1 MTAQA
6 PARTAAAEI
15 AAWMNALGVD
25 VHAFAARTAALWT
38 DRTRPFGLT
47 PGDVAH
53 LEGLAGE
60 FLAAHPFV
68 VGAGVIFSAEAIQGN
83 DGGLEW
89 WIRRQDT
96 VEKLEFD
103 LTPGGERF
111 YDYQNM
117 PFFASASRT
126 GEQTS
131 WGPYVDYLGLDEYI
145 LTHSAPIQLGGTF
158 AGVAGCDIRI
168 RTLEEIFMPVLR
180 AIPGDAALINA
191 SGRVVVGN
199 SGAYLVGERIRST
212 PAGSEMIPVEVPHLG
227 FSLLSRRQGV
237 PPDRAQDRTSATL
250 ADSDLPQ
257 GEHS

>member
-1 MTAQA
+1 MTANA
-6 PARTAAAEI
+6 PARKAAAEI
-15 AAWMNALGVD
+15 AAWMNALGHDVD
-25 VHAFAARTAALWT
+25 EFAARMAGLWA
-38 DRTRPFGLT
+38 DRPRPFGLT
-47 PGDVAH
+47 PGDTLK
-53 LEGLAGE
+53 LERQAGE
-60 FLAAHPFV
+60 FLAAHEFV
-68 VGAGVIFSAEAIQGN
+68 VGAGVIFSTEAIKGN

-89 WIRRQDT
+89 WIRRQER

-117 PFFASASRT
+117 PFFALASRT
-126 GEQTS
+126 GHQTA

-145 LTHSAPIQLGGTF
+145 LTYSAPIQLGGRF

-180 AIPGDAALINA
+180 AIPGDAALING

-212 PAGSEMIPVEVPHLG
+212 PVGSEATPVDVPHLG
-227 FSLLSRRQGV
+227 FSLLSPR
-237 PPDRAQDRTSATL
+237 
-250 ADSDLPQ
+250 
-257 GEHS
+257 